1 MTDQLNAPKDPRI
14 GKEILKEKDEVG
26 EYTDFKM
33 SVKLQYLSTVCF
45 GIRKR
50 EIIQGDKVE
59 VLIQTHMYSQL
70 LLNSVSQPFNVK
82 RKVLSTNDV
91 EPIG

>member
-1 MTDQLNAPKDPRI
+1 M
-14 GKEILKEKDEVG
+14 G

-45 GIRKR
+45 GIRRGKLFK
-50 EIIQGDKVE
+50 ETKLE
-59 VLIQTHMYSQL
+59 VLIQTHMYMINCF
-70 LLNSVSQPFNVK
+70 LNSVSQQFNVK